1 MYKQL
6 KIFISKFK
14 EFLSKKFQKYD
25 GKIPY
30 LVTVLI
36 TSIIVVYG
44 IKFFVKLTK
53 NLHTDV
59 LSEFDTSVS
68 NYITSFRSDLLTS
81 YFKFVTDVGD
91 ALGYFVVVSLC
102 SLLFY
107 LFFKNW
113 KYVLQ
118 LLSILILALSSNLI
132 LKQLINRQ
140 RPTLEHLV
148 TVKTLSYPSGHAM
161 TAMAFYGFLIY
172 LIVTFK
178 INKFLKFGLITVFT
192 ILILSIGISRI
203 YLGVHFPSDIVGG
216 FVAGF
221 IWVVFCI
228 LVLNLFK
235 VFREDPNTINL
246 Y

>member
-6 KIFISKFK
+6 KLFISKFK
-14 EFLSKKFQKYD
+14 EILSQKFKKYD

-30 LVTVLI
+30 IITVVVTLLVVVL
-36 TSIIVVYG
+36 G
-44 IKFFVKLTK
+44 IKFFLKLTR
-53 NLHTDV
+53 NLHTDLLADFDIV
-59 LSEFDTSVS
+59 VSEYV
-68 NYITSFRSDLLTS
+68 TSFRTDALTT

-91 ALGYFVVVSLC
+91 ALGYLIVFSIC
-102 SLLFY
+102 SFLFY

-118 LLSILILALSSNLI
+118 LSSILVLALSSNLI
-132 LKQLINRQ
+132 LKEVINRE

-172 LIVTFK
+172 LILTFK
-178 INKFLKFGLITVFT
+178 ISKLLKFALVTVLLL
-192 ILILSIGISRI
+192 LILSIGVSRI

-228 LVLNLFK
+228 LILNILK
-235 VFREDPNTINL
+235 VFKEDPNT
-246 Y
+246 

>member
-6 KIFISKFK
+6 KLFISKFK
-14 EFLSKKFQKYD
+14 EFLSQKFKKYD

-30 LVTVLI
+30 IITVVVTLLVVVL
-36 TSIIVVYG
+36 G
-44 IKFFVKLTK
+44 IKFFLKLTR
-53 NLHTDV
+53 NLHTDL
-59 LSEFDTSVS
+59 LSDFDAVVS
-68 NYITSFRSDLLTS
+68 EYVTSFRTDALTT

-91 ALGYFVVVSLC
+91 ALGYLIVFSVC
-102 SLLFY
+102 SFLFY

-118 LLSILILALSSNLI
+118 LSSILVLALSSNLI
-132 LKQLINRQ
+132 LKEIINRE

-172 LIVTFK
+172 LILTFK
-178 INKFLKFGLITVFT
+178 ISKLLKFALVTVLLL
-192 ILILSIGISRI
+192 LILSIGVSRI

-228 LVLNLFK
+228 LILNIFK
-235 VFREDPNTINL
+235 VFKEDPNT
-246 Y
+246 

>member
-1 MYKQL
+1 M
-6 KIFISKFK
+6 
-14 EFLSKKFQKYD
+14 
-25 GKIPY
+25 
-30 LVTVLI
+30 LVTLL
-36 TSIIVVYG
+36 VVVFG
-44 IKFFVKLTK
+44 IKFFLKLTR
-53 NLHTDV
+53 NLHTDL

-68 NYITSFRSDLLTS
+68 EYVISFRSESLTT

-91 ALGYFVVVSLC
+91 ALGYLIVFSIC
-102 SLLFY
+102 SILFY
-107 LFFKNW
+107 LFFKNC

-118 LLSILILALSSNLI
+118 LSSILILALSSNLI
-132 LKQLINRQ
+132 LKEIINRE

-172 LIVTFK
+172 LILTFK
-178 INKFLKFGLITVFT
+178 INKGLKFVLTTVLLVLIF
-192 ILILSIGISRI
+192 SIGISRI

-228 LVLNLFK
+228 LILNILK
-235 VFREDPNTINL
+235 VFKEDPNT
-246 Y
+246 